1 MGIESLL
8 TLDGLFS
15 LLTLTI
21 MEIILGIDN
30 VIFISVISDRLTG
43 EVQRKARLF
52 GILGALVIRII
63 LLSFVFELTKMSAT
77 LFTLFGTDFSWSDI
91 ILIFGGLFLVYKST
105 AEIFEKL
112 EGEGHEEEELV
123 KGIEESAEKSKLA
136 NAVVQIIL
144 LDIVFSFDSI
154 LTAVGM
160 SNLIYVMIVA
170 VVISMIIM
178 LYFAKSISDFIN
190 NHPSVKVLALAFL
203 LLIGILLIAEGF
215 DHPIPKGYI
224 YFAFAFSIAIEMV
237 NMYTR
242 KKSHKKS
249 DK

>member
-1 MGIESLL
+1 MGIESVF
-8 TLDGLFS
+8 TLDGLLS
-15 LLTLTI
+15 LLTLTV

-30 VIFISVISDRLTG
+30 VIFISVISDRLSG

-52 GILGALVIRII
+52 GILGALIIRVV
-63 LLSFVFELTKMSAT
+63 LLSFVFELSKMSNT
-77 LFTLFGTDFSWSDI
+77 LFTLFETEFSWSDI

-112 EGEGHEEEELV
+112 EGEGHEEEEL
-123 KGIEESAEKSKLA
+123 IDEIEKSPKNSKLT
-136 NAVVQIIL
+136 NAIIQIIL

-160 SNLIYVMIVA
+160 SDLIYVMIIA
-170 VVISMIIM
+170 VVISMVIM

-190 NHPSVKVLALAFL
+190 QHPSVKVLALAFL

-242 KKSHKKS
+242 KKSHHKKS
-249 DK
+249 K